1 MSFFTLDWKFYHLVS
16 PINTVSLQLILVPLT
31 WKCMHAFSVAS
42 VVSNSLQPHG
52 LYPARPL
59 CPWDFSGKNAGV
71 DCHALLQGIFWIQ
84 ETNSS
89 LLLLL
94 LCRSILYLLSHQGS
108 LDLKVQFNSAQFVSD
123 SLWPHGMQHTRSPC
137 PSPTPGTC
145 SNACLLSQWCH
156 PTISSSVIPFFFCLQ
171 FFLASGSF
179 QMTQLFVSGAQSI
192 EPSASTSVLPKTF
205 RADFLQD
212 GLVGS
217 PCSPRDSQESSP
229 TPQFKSINSSVPS
242 FLSSP
247 TLTSI
252 HDY

>member
-59 CPWDFSGKNAGV
+59 CPWDFSGKNARV

-84 ETNSS
+84 ESNSS

-123 SLWPHGMQHTRSPC
+123 SLWPHGLQHTRSPC

-156 PTISSSVIPFFFCLQ
+156 PTISSSVIPFSPCLQ
-171 FFLASGSF
+171 SFPASGSF
-179 QMTQLFVSGAQSI
+179 PVTQFFASGGQILEFQLQHQSFQWI
-192 EPSASTSVLPKTF
+192 F
-205 RADFLQD
+205 RAYFL
-212 GLVGS
+212 
-217 PCSPRDSQESSP
+217 
-229 TPQFKSINSSVPS
+229 
-242 FLSSP
+242 
-247 TLTSI
+247 
-252 HDY
+252 